1 MTSGRYFNKGVMA
14 LDVPD
19 IGHVVRET
27 DDKLI
32 IFGEGKNRYDIP
44 KSEIQFT
51 GRNVLIGLNLQTIVK
66 RYKVNYDD
74 LLPTGIPI
82 EQWSQG
88 KNIDLASYERK
99 YPKLLFNK
107 GVRIENED
115 HIGHVVR
122 ETDDKIVIFGEYNY
136 RFDVPK
142 SKIKQVGRNV
152 ILDMKYPEL
161 FKYQVDRDVPLPTT
175 GESVAVA
182 ELINEQ

>member
-1 MTSGRYFNKGVMA
+1 MTSGKYFNKGVMA

-27 DDKLI
+27 EDKLI
-32 IFGEGKNRYDIP
+32 IFGERNNRYDIP

-66 RYKVNYDD
+66 RYKVDHNAV
-74 LLPTGIPI
+74 LPTAAQT

-99 YPKLLFNK
+99 YPKSLFNK

-115 HIGHVVR
+115 HIGHIVK
-122 ETDDKIVIFGEYNY
+122 ETDDKVVIFGEYNY

-152 ILDMKYPEL
+152 ILDMEYPEL
-161 FKYQVDRDVPLPTT
+161 FKYKVDRNVPLPTE
-175 GESVAVA
+175 ESIA
-182 ELINEQ
+182 ELVKER